1 MKAEKP
7 KALMDSIWPRVK
19 RKHLFPEIPVPK
31 MAEPV
36 EGTEIEAALKE
47 GVGLE
52 MKGKQMTIHPTFLS
66 QLKGKMSDED
76 AMEALLDHGV
86 THYTFCPWD
95 FYTYLML
102 YAEAKRVMTDKELA
116 KQVANHFIDVV
127 SDTHCVKKKKTE
139 IPQLYRHLTKGDI
152 EETMVSLYQDIW
164 GMDLGCPPSGKRKK
178 AREAVI
184 RRLTRIPYLDR
195 TRWPESMQRFARSL
209 TPLLLEQQEEEKA
222 GTGQGKNNPLGEHDL
237 DHYSHEEID
246 QGLRDYAR
254 KSMALPEFREVVEDL
269 ADELT

>member
-19 RKHLFPEIPVPK
+19 RKHLFPEIPSPQ

-36 EGTEIEAALKE
+36 ESTETEAAPKE

-52 MKGKQMTIHPTFLS
+52 MKGKQMTIHPTFLT

-86 THYTFCPWD
+86 THSPFCPWD
-95 FYTYLML
+95 FYTYLMP
-102 YAEAKRVMTDKELA
+102 YAESKRVMTDKDLA

-139 IPQLYRHLTKGDI
+139 IPQLYRHLTKGVI
-152 EETMVSLYQDIW
+152 EETMVSLYQEIW
-164 GMDLGCPPSGKRKK
+164 GMDLGRH
-178 AREAVI
+178 
-184 RRLTRIPYLDR
+184 
-195 TRWPESMQRFARSL
+195 
-209 TPLLLEQQEEEKA
+209 
-222 GTGQGKNNPLGEHDL
+222 PLGEHDL
-237 DHYSHEEID
+237 NHYSHEEID

-269 ADELT
+269 ADELKEAGYSMEGGMGRGRGSPLDADVLFYMKLAESYSLTVRKN